1 MSRCTVRR
9 SDERIFPAGNE
20 FFGNSGLH
28 STRRARGADH
38 LHHPGLF
45 FKQRE
50 QVTERQAT
58 KVSSCF
64 CTTRRWYITRRKVI
78 QQTKNTEVWLR
89 QLFPPISIVLIFVLK
104 CLAEFFSVFW
114 RVSQAGPR
122 WEHETITNQKYPGV
136 LDLGIKPGELWGRKD
151 KKILQ

>member
-20 FFGNSGLH
+20 FFGNSSLH